1 MGGHY
6 FAAMGWWAPLVVGLL
21 LAVAARGNESQDDP
35 SLHHDY
41 KSQYSS
47 IRYKTVLAGL
57 RNASSA
63 QSEGGP
69 EKLRSLVVEGRLVV
83 DNLRFG
89 EERPEQAEE
98 LEKAVEQVE
107 ATLATHKLD
116 TAAPR
121 TELLQQE
128 LTATRSSIDQL
139 LTLNLELKHE
149 LNLRHTEYENK
160 GHLRQQLKHLTGKI
174 RKTRTTISTKRREMV
189 RALEGLP
196 LPQVLRGSAHT
207 GTMGEGAPKTSA
219 AVETKA
225 KNKLEIE
232 RQKVAVKLA
241 DKLQVCMDSECVLN
255 AKLTNAKALRA
266 LAHEENSRLL
276 DALREADGAVGQDIG
291 RPITD
296 LTENLDRMQGEEK
309 LLDENI
315 EHAIHQNKVDA
326 KLQDMLKQES
336 ERRAM
341 LDVSPSFNA

>member
-207 GTMGEGAPKTSA
+207 GTMGEGAPKTNA

-241 DKLQVCMDSECVLN
+241 
-255 AKLTNAKALRA
+255 
-266 LAHEENSRLL
+266 
-276 DALREADGAVGQDIG
+276 DIG